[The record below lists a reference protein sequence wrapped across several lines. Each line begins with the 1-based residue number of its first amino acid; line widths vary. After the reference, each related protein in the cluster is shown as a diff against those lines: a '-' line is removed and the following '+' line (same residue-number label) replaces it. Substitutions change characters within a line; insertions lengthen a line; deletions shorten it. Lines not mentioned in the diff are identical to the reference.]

1 MLIKSNQWILRA
13 NKANTTTEQKVSV
26 FGVFLVRI
34 QSECGKK
41 RARKTLNA
49 DTFCAVY
56 QIRIQDLIIYQ
67 NGASSKIFERI

>member
-1 MLIKSNQWILRA
+1 MNSKSKQSKYYHRA
-13 NKANTTTEQKVSV
+13 KSV
-26 FGVFLVRI
+26 RIRSLI